1 MFAVQYK
8 VMNVAD
14 NHSTN
19 SQRQRIESGS
29 GSSTS
34 DEVETDYVHGKLF

>member
-1 MFAVQYK
+1 
-8 VMNVAD
+8 MNVAD
-14 NHSTN
+14 YHSTD

-34 DEVETDYVHGKLF
+34 DGVETDYAHGKLFFKVWVI